1 MMEFKNLFKSFTG
14 RNQKKKPAVMELI
27 SWQKPGPYVDISYLI
42 QWKYEDGSV
51 RVPEEAA
58 KAEYPYDDFVV
69 AGKHYSRLDDLCAV
83 NLGEDQL
90 FRDVY
95 GREVFAFRERFPC
108 FDSYDYLYEH
118 RYFRWFY
125 IREGDSLYC
134 VYYVD
139 EQRTVKITD
148 DVRRIEKRD
157 AWESMR
163 ALNWQG

>member
-1 MMEFKNLFKSFTG
+1 M
-14 RNQKKKPAVMELI
+14 
-27 SWQKPGPYVDISYLI
+27 
-42 QWKYEDGSV
+42 
-51 RVPEEAA
+51 
-58 KAEYPYDDFVV
+58 
-69 AGKHYSRLDDLCAV
+69 

-139 EQRTVKITD
+139 EQKTVKITD